1 MTKDLSD
8 MTLAE
13 LWELFP
19 IILAP
24 PDEKRYAAVFF
35 AEKQRLS
42 ALLREKALSVLHVGS
57 TAIGTIRSKPIVDII
72 VETDDQKGCAALLAA
87 AGYIVMSESG
97 DRISLNKGYTPCGYT
112 DEVFHI
118 HLRRKGDADEKY
130 FCRYLKETPDE
141 AKRYEALKERLLAIY
156 GKDRDGYTAAKTGY
170 VTSVTRKAKALYEK

>member
-1 MTKDLSD
+1 M
-8 MTLAE
+8 
-13 LWELFP
+13 
-19 IILAP
+19 
-24 PDEKRYAAVFF
+24 
-35 AEKQRLS
+35 
-42 ALLREKALSVLHVGS
+42 
-57 TAIGTIRSKPIVDII
+57 
-72 VETDDQKGCAALLAA
+72 ETDDQKGCAALLAA